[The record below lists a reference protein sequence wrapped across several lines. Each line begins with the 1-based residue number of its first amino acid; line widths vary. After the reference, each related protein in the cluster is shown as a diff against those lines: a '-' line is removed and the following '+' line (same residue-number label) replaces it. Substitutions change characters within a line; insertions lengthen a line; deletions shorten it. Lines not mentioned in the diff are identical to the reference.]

1 MNSHR
6 SPDSCPHRRPAP
18 EVGPDQWACAAV
30 RQLLGDL
37 PASCLVEP
45 AVCQACCRYALPPGP
60 RLNPV
65 VASRVFSA
73 VRELGSCASVTAAQ
87 RIACEQLTSFAVRW
101 LADLSGGQRV
111 IPYLEEAA
119 RAAVFGRSPSGPA
132 RHPRIGLVGPQTGF
146 GLAHLNRDVAAHL
159 GIDRWLVVGPG
170 SPASDTSC
178 RTDVVSHQMGPVE
191 LETWLEGLD
200 VVLFAERP
208 FLSDLTGA
216 ARRMGVLVACVP
228 MLEWLHPGME
238 WLVEVDLMICP
249 TRHAARV
256 LTDWKQRY
264 GFAWAV
270 ECVPWPI
277 NVDRFRFR
285 QRRSCRR
292 FVYVHGSGGA
302 RGERGDGSRINRKGV
317 SVLMDAARKVP
328 EIPVLVYAS
337 RRDVPSPPPNVFV
350 CRPPKNNTQ
359 LFDEGD
365 VCVQP
370 SHWEGLGLPLLECQA
385 AGMPLITT
393 DAAPMNEHRAL
404 AVVPCT
410 PEAVQLGPGHFTSA
424 AVIDPADLADVLR
437 SVYRRRIAS
446 HSSAARH
453 FVESEHAW
461 KTAAPEILRLVGT
474 ARKPV
479 G

>member
-1 MNSHR
+1 M
-6 SPDSCPHRRPAP
+6 
-18 EVGPDQWACAAV
+18 
-30 RQLLGDL
+30 
-37 PASCLVEP
+37 
-45 AVCQACCRYALPPGP
+45 
-60 RLNPV
+60 
-65 VASRVFSA
+65 FSA
-73 VRELGSCASVTAAQ
+73 VRELSSRGPVNASQ

-101 LADLSGGQRV
+101 LADLSNGQRV
-111 IPYLEEAA
+111 IPYIEEAA
-119 RAAVFGRSPSGPA
+119 RAAVCDRSPSDPA
-132 RHPRIGLVGPQTGF
+132 RHPKIGLVGPQAGF
-146 GLAHLNRDVAAHL
+146 GLAHLNRDVAVHL
-159 GIDRWLVVGPG
+159 GIDRWLVVGPR

-178 RTDVVSHQMGPVE
+178 RTDVVSHQAGTVE

-208 FLSDLTGA
+208 FFPDLTGA
-216 ARRMGVLVACVP
+216 ARRAGALVACVP

-238 WLVEVDLMICP
+238 WLGEVDLMICP

-256 LTDWKQRY
+256 LADWKQRY

-277 NVDRFRFR
+277 DVDRFRFR
-285 QRRSCRR
+285 QRRSCGR

-302 RGERGDGSRINRKGV
+302 RGERGDGSHINRKGL
-317 SVLMDAARKVP
+317 SVLVEAARRVP
-328 EIPVLVYAS
+328 EIPVLVYAPL
-337 RRDVPSPPPNVFV
+337 RDVPSPPQNVSV
-350 CRPPKNNTQ
+350 CRPPKNNAQ

-385 AGMPLITT
+385 AGLPLITT
-393 DAAPMNEHRAL
+393 DAAPMNEHRPL
-404 AVVPCT
+404 AVIPCT
-410 PEAVQLGPGHFTSA
+410 SEAVQLGPDLFTSA
-424 AVIDPADLADVLR
+424 AVIDPVDLADVLR
-437 SVYRRRIAS
+437 SVHRQNIAS

-461 KTAAPEILRLVGT
+461 KTAAPEILRFVGT
-474 ARKPV
+474 SRKPV